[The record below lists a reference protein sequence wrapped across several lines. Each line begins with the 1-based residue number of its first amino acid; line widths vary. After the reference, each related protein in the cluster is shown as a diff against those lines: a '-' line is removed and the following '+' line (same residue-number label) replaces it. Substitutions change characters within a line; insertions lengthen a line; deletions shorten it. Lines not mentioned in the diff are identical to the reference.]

1 MVVASST
8 AQTSR
13 KGVTMSTMGSG
24 SRICGRVAVTVTTT
38 MRICTWVSGGPIDVM
53 VWENF
58 SPGSKI
64 GTKANGKMT

>member
-1 MVVASST
+1 
-8 AQTSR
+8 
-13 KGVTMSTMGSG
+13 MSTMGSG

-38 MRICTWVSGGPIDVM
+38 MRICTWVSGGPIDAT

-58 SPGSKI
+58 SPGSKT